1 MLFNSFSF
9 WLFFL
14 VVLLLY
20 QRLARRGQ
28 NLLLLVASYFFY
40 GCWDW
45 RFLGLI
51 ALSTAIDYCA
61 GLGIAA
67 AKDSFWRKTW
77 LGVSITANLG
87 TLAFFKYYGFFSQEL
102 SLLLTQV
109 GVPALLPTLE
119 IILPV
124 GISFYTFQTM
134 SYTIDVYRGDC
145 PPARDLLDFAVY
157 VSFFPQLVAG
167 PIERAATLLPQM
179 QRDRTVSVVDF
190 RDGLFLVLSGL
201 FRKVV
206 IADNMAPLV
215 NAVFARQRV
224 ELNAWEVLLGTYAFA
239 FQIYGDFS
247 GYSAIA
253 RGVSRWLGFHLMTNF
268 WNPYFAVSPSDFWK
282 RWHISLSQWLRD
294 YLYIPLGGNRQGTL
308 FTYRNLLLTM
318 LLGGLWHGANWTFIA
333 WGALHGLLL
342 CGYRWLGDGQRHSP
356 APAGWRR
363 LGAMLLMFHWIC
375 LTWILFRAESL
386 THAGE
391 LLSGLAV
398 WGPIS
403 PVAQSIAALLLFFCG
418 PLLLLEWWCE
428 ERPDPFWLT
437 RTHWSFRG
445 AVYSY
450 LVLMLI
456 FFPPPVP
463 AEFIYFQF

>member
-20 QRLARRGQ
+20 QRLPRRGQ
-28 NLLLLVASYFFY
+28 NLLLLLASYFFY

-61 GLGIAA
+61 GLGIATSSQA
-67 AKDSFWRKTW
+67 FWRKTW

-87 TLAFFKYYGFFSQEL
+87 ILAFFKYYGFFSQEL
-102 SLLLTQV
+102 SHLLTQV

-145 PPARDLLDFAVY
+145 PPARDPLDFAVY

-179 QRDRTVSVVDF
+179 QRGRTVSAVDF

-268 WNPYFAVSPSDFWK
+268 WNPYFAVSPSDFWR

-356 APAGWRR
+356 GPVGWRR
-363 LGAMLLMFHWIC
+363 LGAMLVMFHWVC

-386 THAGE
+386 AQAGDM
-391 LLSGLAV
+391 LSALAV

-403 PVAQSIAALLLFFCG
+403 PLAQSMAGLLLFFCG
-418 PLLLLEWWCE
+418 PLLLLEWYCE

-450 LVLMLI
+450 LMLMLI